1 MKHKLKILTIF
12 PLAFFLAACSSF
24 RTAGISVGLKNEN
37 LTYAQ
42 AKEAIEGGADVKN
55 GWTGKA
61 FIQQAAEQ
69 ERWDLVELFAQ
80 NGASCF
86 DAPGAYDEQPFSL
99 FKFVIESN
107 NLDSNTRFRLI
118 DLCLKCA
125 VSERAVAENQLGE
138 YVKNLE
144 STNQS
149 QIDRLKFF
157 EKTVLEKI
165 EKSGFAEEEIFAWK
179 EVEREREEKRLAEL
193 AERERLEREREAK
206 EAAERAERERLE
218 REREAKETAER
229 AEQERLAR
237 IEAERLEK
245 ERQERETKEAAER
258 AERERIE
265 RERQAK
271 EAPKKRVEMEKQ
283 IVEIKLDSILE
294 NNQKLSDEE
303 RSRGNALLLAFA
315 NEHLPLF
322 AEKYKAM
329 RTKSLEAEANFNE
342 LLAALKADGLDPNKD
357 ETAQALSE
365 NLRNLRVS
373 YWTIRYKINDFYSQ
387 FKIGVI
393 TPEELAKADEEIAP
407 LY

>member
-107 NLDSNTRFRLI
+107 NLDPNTRFRLI

-125 VSERAVAENQLGE
+125 VSEPAVAENQLGE

-144 STNQS
+144 STNRS
-149 QIDRLKFF
+149 QIDRLNYF
-157 EKTVLEKI
+157 EKTVWEKI

-179 EVEREREEKRLAEL
+179 EVERERQ
-193 AERERLEREREAK
+193 EREAKFAEWERLQRERQEREAK
-206 EAAERAERERLE
+206 EAAERAERER
-218 REREAKETAER
+218 
-229 AEQERLAR
+229 
-237 IEAERLEK
+237 IE
-245 ERQERETKEAAER
+245 
-258 AERERIE
+258 
-265 RERQAK
+265 
-271 EAPKKRVEMEKQ
+271 EMGKQ
-283 IVEIKLDSILE
+283 MLNLIFE

-322 AEKYKAM
+322 AEKYKAI

-357 ETAQALSE
+357 ETAQALSN

-393 TPEELAKADEEIAP
+393 TPEELAKVDEELAP

>member
-107 NLDSNTRFRLI
+107 NLDPNTRFRLI

-125 VSERAVAENQLGE
+125 VSEPAVAENQLGE

-144 STNQS
+144 STNRS
-149 QIDRLKFF
+149 QIDRLNYF
-157 EKTVLEKI
+157 EKTVWEKI

-179 EVEREREEKRLAEL
+179 EVERERQ
-193 AERERLEREREAK
+193 EREAK
-206 EAAERAERERLE
+206 EA
-218 REREAKETAER
+218 AER

-245 ERQERETKEAAER
+245 ERQEREAKEAAERAEQERLARIEVERLEKREAKEAAER

-265 RERQAK
+265 ALHAK
-271 EAPKKRVEMEKQ
+271 VEMEKQ
-283 IVEIKLDSILE
+283 MIVTKLDLIFE
-294 NNQKLSDEE
+294 NNEKLSDEE
-303 RSRGNALLLAFA
+303 CSRGNALLSAFA

-322 AEKYKAM
+322 AEKYKAI
-329 RTKSLEAEANFNE
+329 RTKSIEAEANFYE

-357 ETAQALSE
+357 ETAQALSN
-365 NLRNLRVS
+365 NLRNLHVS

-393 TPEELAKADEEIAP
+393 TPEELAKADEELAP